1 MHKSTNIAEVKLR
14 LFRFIDKLPEKRL
27 LQFYDFLNLQDKN
40 IEPDFW
46 NLLSEQEKE
55 DIENGIK
62 DLENGNY
69 KKIDDVLS
77 KY

>member
-46 NLLSEQEKE
+46 DLLSEQEKE
-55 DIENGIK
+55 DIENG
-62 DLENGNY
+62 NY
-69 KKIDDVLS
+69 KKIDDVLN